1 MLKKLQDRT
10 MSCKLVFGLQLI
22 FLLFFMLPTRLH
34 AQEKTINGII
44 LDETGKS
51 LPGASILVKGKTT
64 SVQTDANGKYAIKAN
79 TGDILVFSYV
89 GLEKQELL
97 VTSNS
102 ATLNVSLKASNAL
115 NDIVVVGYGTQ
126 RKSDIT
132 GASSS
137 VSAKDFKEQPVT
149 SVAQVLQGRAAGVQ
163 VTSNSGAPGGNTSIR
178 IRGNNSIQGDNNPL
192 YVIDGFVGADFTTV
206 NPQDIENIEILKDAS
221 ATAIYGSRG
230 ANGVVLISTKKGTAG
245 ATQVEFT
252 SRFSSARGIK
262 KLDLL
267 NAADFATT
275 VNANSA
281 ATGTTPPFTQAQI
294 DQFSKNGGT
303 DWQDEIFRTAPAKEF
318 QLNLSGG
325 SEKTTYFIGTNLLDQ
340 KGVII
345 NSDFKR
351 YALRTNLNSKL
362 SDKFSVHLNLFATR
376 QQGKNLGG
384 NQGRQSP
391 VTQAIAWSPTETVY
405 DSKGGYTLNDPLS
418 SITYNPV
425 AIALDQEQTSI
436 NTTANTILGLRYE
449 IVKGLSFD
457 ISGAANYV
465 NSQGRSFTGPAISQ
479 NTPSASRSSVE
490 GIGLQNTNNLTYT
503 TEFNNDHKL
512 TVTAVYEIQS
522 STSDGFNASG
532 NNLTYQNLGYYN
544 LNLASTYGVGTNY
557 SNSSLR
563 SQLAR
568 INYAYK
574 NKYLVT
580 ASVRRD
586 KSSKF
591 QGDNQNSTFPSFGLA
606 WKLSEEEFIK
616 KLNIFD
622 NLKIRGGYG
631 VTGNQAINPYQTLT
645 AYSTVSTSFAT
656 GTVTP
661 GIILGNPGNTELK
674 WETTKQTD
682 IGLDV
687 DLFKGRLSFSADYYN
702 KKTSNLLLPVS
713 VPLYLGGGTILS
725 NVGQVNNQGYEF
737 SLSGSPLK
745 IKNFKWTSAFN
756 FSILHNKVV
765 SLANGQNSML
775 TGSGI
780 GAGLSTQ
787 SEFILITGQPLGTYY
802 GLTYLGTWKP
812 SEAATAALYGN
823 VPGDSKYQDLN
834 GDNLINGSDYHAIGN
849 GLPKYSWGWN
859 NTFTYKNLSLNVFV
873 QALTGMDKLDYTYG
887 GGITANS
894 DIRQATIADI
904 KDRYIPGVNET
915 SDIPAFSKTNKTY
928 IVSTRFLENGSFVRL
943 KNISLNYT
951 LPKTLLKKLSITAFV
966 SGTNLI
972 TLTKYKGFDP
982 ESNSVTS
989 NAGADVN
996 QGIDYGSYPN
1006 AKTITGGLT
1015 LRF

>member
-252 SRFSSARGIK
+252 SRFSSARVIK

-351 YALRTNLNSKL
+351 
-362 SDKFSVHLNLFATR
+362 
-376 QQGKNLGG
+376 
-384 NQGRQSP
+384 
-391 VTQAIAWSPTETVY
+391 
-405 DSKGGYTLNDPLS
+405 
-418 SITYNPV
+418 
-425 AIALDQEQTSI
+425 
-436 NTTANTILGLRYE
+436 
-449 IVKGLSFD
+449 
-457 ISGAANYV
+457 
-465 NSQGRSFTGPAISQ
+465 
-479 NTPSASRSSVE
+479 
-490 GIGLQNTNNLTYT
+490 
-503 TEFNNDHKL
+503 
-512 TVTAVYEIQS
+512 
-522 STSDGFNASG
+522 
-532 NNLTYQNLGYYN
+532 
-544 LNLASTYGVGTNY
+544 
-557 SNSSLR
+557 
-563 SQLAR
+563 
-568 INYAYK
+568 
-574 NKYLVT
+574 
-580 ASVRRD
+580 
-586 KSSKF
+586 
-591 QGDNQNSTFPSFGLA
+591 
-606 WKLSEEEFIK
+606 
-616 KLNIFD
+616 
-622 NLKIRGGYG
+622 
-631 VTGNQAINPYQTLT
+631 
-645 AYSTVSTSFAT
+645 
-656 GTVTP
+656 
-661 GIILGNPGNTELK
+661 
-674 WETTKQTD
+674 
-682 IGLDV
+682 
-687 DLFKGRLSFSADYYN
+687 
-702 KKTSNLLLPVS
+702 
-713 VPLYLGGGTILS
+713 
-725 NVGQVNNQGYEF
+725 
-737 SLSGSPLK
+737 
-745 IKNFKWTSAFN
+745 
-756 FSILHNKVV
+756 
-765 SLANGQNSML
+765 
-775 TGSGI
+775 
-780 GAGLSTQ
+780 
-787 SEFILITGQPLGTYY
+787 
-802 GLTYLGTWKP
+802 
-812 SEAATAALYGN
+812 
-823 VPGDSKYQDLN
+823 
-834 GDNLINGSDYHAIGN
+834 
-849 GLPKYSWGWN
+849 
-859 NTFTYKNLSLNVFV
+859 
-873 QALTGMDKLDYTYG
+873 
-887 GGITANS
+887 
-894 DIRQATIADI
+894 
-904 KDRYIPGVNET
+904 
-915 SDIPAFSKTNKTY
+915 
-928 IVSTRFLENGSFVRL
+928 
-943 KNISLNYT
+943 
-951 LPKTLLKKLSITAFV
+951 
-966 SGTNLI
+966 
-972 TLTKYKGFDP
+972 
-982 ESNSVTS
+982 
-989 NAGADVN
+989 
-996 QGIDYGSYPN
+996 
-1006 AKTITGGLT
+1006 
-1015 LRF
+1015 